1 MKNTKKQ
8 YTSPEFETVLL
19 SLDDVLTA
27 SKLIGSASG
36 EADVWDVD
44 KVFGI

>member
-8 YTSPEFETVLL
+8 YTSPELETVLL

-27 SKLIGSASG
+27 SKLVGSASG
-36 EADVWDVD
+36 EADVWDFDEVIG
-44 KVFGI
+44 V